1 MAASMQ
7 HWWQLATRN
16 WRAKPG
22 RCVAAV
28 VSIALGVATV
38 VTITCFYESVR
49 LAVADRVV
57 GHWLGRAHL
66 TVEHYMGHW
75 GIVDQSLVG
84 ELEQI
89 DNVQNV
95 AARLRRRMSLH
106 PPIASADVS
115 SAESEPR
122 PIVVDAVGI
131 DAATEYAF
139 RPYDDLDGRRF
150 AIGESGVALV
160 EADLV
165 ADWGESHDGSVVLSK
180 TVTTS
185 TQSFKVVGT
194 FPSRRLAK
202 FQNPVVILPLEDLQE
217 LRSEPNVVSSVD
229 IMLANPSAEELSA
242 ATKRIESLLRS
253 RGLPYHVTSAEAKLE
268 QLHEAEHVT
277 HLILLLVA
285 VVAMMTSFFIILTTM
300 GMGIVERIA
309 TLGAMRCLGVTRRQ
323 LTMLVL
329 LEVAPL
335 GLMGIALGI
344 PLGAAVTYLGA
355 ALVPEYV
362 QGVTLSRWGIKLAAA
377 GGAITTLLVAAILI
391 WRVCRV
397 SPLAAAR
404 PQSKPTSVV
413 LTVLAAFVG
422 VGLIAA
428 HEWLIA
434 AIPAT
439 WWFHPVMA
447 LAGLATVYG
456 GYVLLAPLLVATVGT
471 VCVAVVAVPM
481 RLPGP
486 LARDQIGKA
495 HWRGAGVAWM
505 LMVGLSLIVYIA
517 VRSESVMAAWDFPS
531 HLPETFVWSPNPVSP
546 ELGERIEALP
556 GVKKATVVCDIPCR
570 IGSAPEPVESPSLLD
585 RMRGALRSKLTPNTF
600 VAGDAEVFLSMAK
613 LGFLQG
619 DLDEVRDKLYAG
631 GYVLLPAQAA
641 RALGLGIG
649 DQVEIHIGERSAQFE
664 VAGVV
669 QSPALDIAVTYFEAE
684 SYLMVAAAGAVLG
697 TLDDARKHFGIDQ
710 VTMFMMNVTI
720 EDQPIPEEFKA
731 ETAPKVEDR
740 LIARSLMKW
749 RSSMPNEAEPLARL
763 IPKLEPWLA
772 SQSVEPVS
780 NRSAPGATGG
790 LPTSAGRGSVLLSPD
805 DRSELRLYSP
815 GATGGLSTSAG
826 GGSVLL
832 SPDDRSELRLY
843 SQAFRDVAVQW
854 PALSPLHRWEAFREQ
869 IVLRR
874 VARIMD
880 RPDAVMASVRR
891 LKAGIMQD
899 IRKAIVLLNIMPAVA
914 LAVAALGV
922 ANLMTVNVTSR
933 TREIAVMRAVGATK
947 SQIVR
952 LVLTEAMSLGTV
964 GCILGVVLGMHT
976 ARSMN
981 RLTTQ
986 LVGFEPMYTVPWM
999 HVGVGVVFTFLIC
1012 LIAGIAPARH
1022 AARNNIIAAIQ
1033 SA

>member
-38 VTITCFYESVR
+38 VTVTCFYESVR

-57 GHWLGRAHL
+57 GNWLGRAHL

-75 GIVDQSLVG
+75 GVVHQNLVDDI
-84 ELEQI
+84 EQI
-89 DNVQNV
+89 ENVQNV

-106 PPIASADVS
+106 LPSASV
-115 SAESEPR
+115 ESQVR
-122 PIVVDAVGI
+122 PLVVDAVGI

-139 RPYDDLDGRRF
+139 RPYDDIDGRRF

-165 ADWGESHDGSVVLSK
+165 ADGAANHDGSVVLSK
-180 TVTTS
+180 TATTS
-185 TQSFKVVGT
+185 PQSFKVVGT

-202 FQNPVVILPLEDLQE
+202 FQNPVVILPLEDLQT
-217 LRSEPNVVSSVD
+217 LRGEPGAVSSID
-229 IMLANPSAEELSA
+229 IMLADPSAEELAA
-242 ATKRIESLLRS
+242 ATRRIESLLRA
-253 RGLPYHVTSAEAKLE
+253 RGLPYHVTSAEAKLK
-268 QLHEAEHVT
+268 QLHEAEQVT

-323 LTMLVL
+323 LATLVL

-335 GLMGIALGI
+335 GAMGIVLGI

-355 ALVPEYV
+355 ALVPEYI
-362 QGVTLSRWGIKLAAA
+362 QGVTLSLWGIKLAAA

-397 SPLAAAR
+397 SPLAAAQ
-404 PQSKPTSVV
+404 PLSKPTSVV
-413 LTVLAAFVG
+413 WTVVAALAG
-422 VGLIAA
+422 VGLIAV

-434 AIPAT
+434 AIPSA
-439 WWFHPVMA
+439 WWFHPLMA

-456 GYVLLAPLLVATVGT
+456 GYVLIAPLLVATAGR
-471 VCVAVVAVPM
+471 VCVAVVAVAM

-546 ELGERIEALP
+546 ELRERIEALP

-585 RMRGALRSKLTPNTF
+585 RMRGALRSNLVSNTF
-600 VAGDAEVFLSMAK
+600 VAGDPEVFLSMAK

-619 DLDEVRDKLYAG
+619 DLEEVRDKLYAG
-631 GYVLLPAQAA
+631 GYVLLPPQAA

-649 DQVEIHIGERSAQFE
+649 DHVEVHIGERSARFE

-697 TLDDARKHFGIDQ
+697 TLDDARKHFGIDL

-720 EDQPIPEEFKA
+720 SDQPIPGEFKA
-731 ETAPKVEDR
+731 KTAPKVEDR
-740 LIARSLMKW
+740 LIARSLMQW
-749 RSSMPNEAEPLARL
+749 RSSMPNEAEFLGRL
-763 IPKLEPWLA
+763 IPKLETWLA
-772 SQSVEPVS
+772 GQSVAPAS
-780 NRSAPGATGG
+780 DLSLPGATGG
-790 LPTSAGRGSVLLSPD
+790 LPTSAGVGAALLSPD
-805 DRSELRLYSP
+805 DRN
-815 GATGGLSTSAG
+815 
-826 GGSVLL
+826 
-832 SPDDRSELRLY
+832 ELRLY

-854 PALSPLHRWEAFREQ
+854 SALSPLHRWEAYREQ
-869 IVLRR
+869 LVLRR

-891 LKAGIMQD
+891 LKASIMQD

-922 ANLMTVNVTSR
+922 ANLMMVNVTSR

-952 LVLTEAMSLGTV
+952 LVLTEAISLAAV
-964 GCILGVVLGMHT
+964 GCILGVMLGMHT

-981 RLTTQ
+981 HLTTQ
-986 LVGFEPMYTVPWM
+986 LVGFEPLYTVPWM
-999 HVGVGVVFTFLIC
+999 HVGIGVTFTFLIC
-1012 LIAGIAPARH
+1012 LLAGIGPARH